1 MNSRNATTSQRKNIM
16 DKFDNDNQ
24 TINNGKSISA
34 AAPATAPACAE
45 NMRNSTPPQV
55 NIAASAPIRVES
67 EERRAA
73 CQITAAPESVLA
85 TTAASATSAATPP
98 TSVSAQ
104 SDFAAQTSSAAPTY
118 EQIDM
123 LETLAPATPKSR
135 KTFTDNEKKLR
146 RVKELSVFTFAKQ
159 MADYIYTCTRN
170 APKQYRW
177 SLVSKLHNDSLALI
191 EKLYLANAKH
201 GEQRLN
207 LQFEAD
213 VKIKLIAFYAEM
225 AKNLK
230 IISLHQFKTLS
241 KHLLNCKTTLWGWI
255 KCKN

>member
-1 MNSRNATTSQRKNIM
+1 M
-16 DKFDNDNQ
+16 DKFDNDNP
-24 TINNGKSISA
+24 TINNEKSISGA
-34 AAPATAPACAE
+34 VPATPAFVPATAPASAASAQ
-45 NMRNSTPPQV
+45 NSTPPQA
-55 NIAASAPIRVES
+55 NAAVANAAPTSVES
-67 EERRAA
+67 EESASA
-73 CQITAAPESVLA
+73 PQIIA
-85 TTAASATSAATPP
+85 TT
-98 TSVSAQ
+98 V
-104 SDFAAQTSSAAPTY
+104 SAAPTY

-159 MADYIYTCTRN
+159 MAEYIFACTRN

-177 SLVSKLHNDSLALI
+177 SIVGKLHDDSLALI

-201 GEQRLN
+201 GEQRLG